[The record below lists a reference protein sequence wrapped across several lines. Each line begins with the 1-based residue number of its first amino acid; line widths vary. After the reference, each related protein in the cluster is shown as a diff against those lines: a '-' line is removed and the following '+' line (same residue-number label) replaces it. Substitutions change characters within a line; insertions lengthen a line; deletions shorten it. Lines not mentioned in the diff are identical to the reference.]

1 MKTFTLPDLGEG
13 LQEAEIVAWHVE
25 VGDDVVTDQPLLA
38 VETDKAVVEVPSP
51 ATGTVSAIHAEPGDM
66 IAIGA
71 NLVDFAESVVTD
83 SGVIVGELA
92 AEATVLDEEPAH
104 PAAHE
109 PAPAPEPVAAA
120 EPIAAPDPVAAPEP
134 VATPPAPAAAA
145 AQPGVRVKASPAVR
159 ALAKKLGVDL
169 GAITGSGPG
178 GAIATADV
186 ERAGQTL
193 ASFEPAEPLRGVR
206 RAMARKMAQSHAEV
220 VPTTVNDEADID
232 AWLPGTDITFRL
244 IRAIARGC
252 AAEPALNA
260 WYDGAAE
267 TRRLLSRVDIGVAA
281 HTEDGLFVPVM
292 RDVAARDVAD
302 IRRGL
307 DAMKA
312 DVKAR
317 AIPPDELKD
326 PTITLSNFGVFGAGR
341 HAALIVIPPQVA
353 IVGAGRIENRVV
365 PILGGMA
372 VHRILPLSLTFDHR
386 PVNGG
391 EASGFLAAMIA
402 DLERFD

>member
-13 LQEAEIVAWHVE
+13 LQEAEIIAWHVE
-25 VGDDVVTDQPLLA
+25 LGDDVVTDQPLLA

-51 ATGTVSAIHAEPGDM
+51 STGTVSAIHAQPGDM
-66 IAIGA
+66 IAIGGA
-71 NLVDFAESVVTD
+71 LVDFEESVVSD
-83 SGVIVGELA
+83 SSVIVGELA
-92 AEATVLDEEPAH
+92 DVAMTIAEETPH
-104 PAAHE
+104 PAAPAISAE
-109 PAPAPEPVAAA
+109 PAIQAERKPMPEARSIEPEP
-120 EPIAAPDPVAAPEP
+120 
-134 VATPPAPAAAA
+134 
-145 AQPGVRVKASPAVR
+145 RVKASPAVR
-159 ALAKKLGVDL
+159 ALARKLNVDL
-169 GAITGSGPG
+169 GAISGTGPG
-178 GAIATADV
+178 GAISSVDV

-220 VPTTVNDEADID
+220 VPTTVIDEADIN
-232 AWLPGTDITFRL
+232 AWPTDTNITYRL
-244 IRAIARGC
+244 IRAIARAC
-252 AAEPALNA
+252 EAQPALNA
-260 WYDGAAE
+260 WYDGANE
-267 TRRLLSRVDIGVAA
+267 TRRLLARVDIGVAA

-292 RDVAARDVAD
+292 RDVATRDEAD

-317 AIPPDELKD
+317 GIPLDELKD

-353 IVGAGRIENRVV
+353 IIGAGRIESRVV
-365 PILGGMA
+365 PVLGGIE

-391 EASGFLAAMIA
+391 EAAGFLAAMIS
-402 DLERFD
+402 DLARVQ

>member
-13 LQEAEIVAWHVE
+13 LQEAEIIAWHVE
-25 VGDDVVTDQPLLA
+25 IGDDVVTDQPLLA

-51 ATGTVSAIHAEPGDM
+51 ATGTVSAIHARPGDM
-66 IAIGA
+66 IAIGGA
-71 NLVDFAESVVTD
+71 LVDFEESVVSD

-92 AEATVLDEEPAH
+92 DVATTIAEETAH
-104 PAAHE
+104 PAAPAMPVETEPMPEVRTVE
-109 PAPAPEPVAAA
+109 PAA
-120 EPIAAPDPVAAPEP
+120 
-134 VATPPAPAAAA
+134 
-145 AQPGVRVKASPAVR
+145 RVKASPAVR
-159 ALAKKLGVDL
+159 ALARKLGVDL
-169 GAITGSGPG
+169 GAISGTGPG
-178 GAIATADV
+178 GAIASGDV

-220 VPTTVNDEADID
+220 VPTTVIDEADID
-232 AWLPGTDITFRL
+232 AWPDGTDITYRL
-244 IRAIARGC
+244 IRAIAKAC
-252 AAEPALNA
+252 AAQPALNA
-260 WYDGAAE
+260 WYDGANE
-267 TRRLLSRVDIGVAA
+267 SRRLLARVDIGVAA

-292 RDVAARDVAD
+292 RDVATRDKTD

-326 PTITLSNFGVFGAGR
+326 ATITLSNFGVFGAGR

-353 IVGAGRIENRVV
+353 IVGAGRIERRVV
-365 PILGGMA
+365 PVMGGME

-391 EASGFLAAMIA
+391 EASGFLAELIA
-402 DLERFD
+402 DLARVD

>member
-13 LQEAEIVAWHVE
+13 LQEAEIVTWHVE
-25 VGDDVVTDQPLLA
+25 IGNDVVADQPLLA

-51 ATGTVSAIHAEPGDM
+51 TTGTVTAIHAQPGDM
-66 IAIGA
+66 IAIGGA
-71 NLVDFAESVVTD
+71 LVDFEDSTVTD

-92 AEATVLDEEPAH
+92 QEATTIAEEVAH
-104 PAAHE
+104 PAA
-109 PAPAPEPVAAA
+109 PARPA
-120 EPIAAPDPVAAPEP
+120 EPK
-134 VATPPAPAAAA
+134 PAPAATPEPIPITISEPIAEAA
-145 AQPGVRVKASPAVR
+145 ARVKASPAVR
-159 ALAKKLGVDL
+159 ALARKLGIDL
-169 GAITGSGPG
+169 AALEGSGPG

-206 RAMARKMAQSHAEV
+206 RALARKMAQSRAEV
-220 VPTTVNDEADID
+220 VPTTIIDEADVE
-232 AWLPGTDITFRL
+232 AWAPNTDITYRV
-244 IRAIARGC
+244 IRAIARAC
-252 AAEPALNA
+252 KAEPALNA
-260 WYDGAAE
+260 WYDGANE
-267 TRRLLSRVDIGVAA
+267 SRRLLARVDIGVAA

-292 RDVAARDVAD
+292 RDVAERDEAD

-317 AIPPDELKD
+317 GIPPDELKD

-341 HAALIVIPPQVA
+341 HAALIIIPPQVA
-353 IVGAGRIENRVV
+353 IVGSGRIEQRVV
-365 PILGGMA
+365 PVMGGIE

-402 DLERFD
+402 DLRRAE

>member
-1 MKTFTLPDLGEG
+1 MKTFTLPDLGKG
-13 LQEAEIVAWHVE
+13 LQEAEIIAWHVE
-25 VGDDVVTDQPLLA
+25 LGDDVVTDQPLLA

-51 ATGTVSAIHAEPGDM
+51 STGTVSAIHAQPGDM
-66 IAIGA
+66 IAIGGA
-71 NLVDFAESVVTD
+71 LVDFEESVVSD

-92 AEATVLDEEPAH
+92 DVAMTIAEETAH
-104 PAAHE
+104 PAAPAISAE
-109 PAPAPEPVAAA
+109 PAIQAERKPMPEARSIEPEP
-120 EPIAAPDPVAAPEP
+120 
-134 VATPPAPAAAA
+134 
-145 AQPGVRVKASPAVR
+145 RVKASPAVR
-159 ALAKKLGVDL
+159 ALARKQNVDL
-169 GAITGSGPG
+169 GAISGTGPG
-178 GAIATADV
+178 GAISSVDV

-220 VPTTVNDEADID
+220 VPTTVIDEADIN
-232 AWLPGTDITFRL
+232 AWPTGTNITYRL
-244 IRAIARGC
+244 IRAIARAC
-252 AAEPALNA
+252 EAQPALTA
-260 WYDGAAE
+260 WYDGANE
-267 TRRLLSRVDIGVAA
+267 TRRLLARVDIGVAA

-292 RDVAARDVAD
+292 RDVATRDEAD

-317 AIPPDELKD
+317 GIPLDELKD

-353 IVGAGRIENRVV
+353 IIGAGRIESRVV
-365 PILGGMA
+365 PVLGGIE

-391 EASGFLAAMIA
+391 EAAGFLAAMIS
-402 DLERFD
+402 DLARVQ

>member
-13 LQEAEIVAWHVE
+13 LQEAEIVTWHVE
-25 VGDDVVTDQPLLA
+25 IGDDVVTDQPLLS

-51 ATGTVSAIHAEPGDM
+51 ATGTVTAIHAAPGDM
-66 IAIGA
+66 IAIGGA
-71 NLVDFAESVVTD
+71 LVDFEDSVVTD

-92 AEATVLDEEPAH
+92 AEATTIAAESAH
-104 PAAHE
+104 PAA
-109 PAPAPEPVAAA
+109 PAPAEPEAPAEPMAMPTRAA
-120 EPIAAPDPVAAPEP
+120 EPAA
-134 VATPPAPAAAA
+134 
-145 AQPGVRVKASPAVR
+145 RVKASPAVR
-159 ALAKKLGVDL
+159 ALAQKLGVDL
-169 GAITGSGPG
+169 AAIEGSGPS
-178 GAIATADV
+178 GAIATGDV
-186 ERAGQTL
+186 ERAGHAL
-193 ASFEPAEPLRGVR
+193 ASFEPAEKLRGVR

-220 VPTTVNDEADID
+220 VPTTVIDEADID
-232 AWLPGTDITFRL
+232 AWEAGTDITTRL
-244 IRAIARGC
+244 IRAIARAC
-252 AAEPALNA
+252 EAEPALNA
-260 WYDGAAE
+260 WYDGANE
-267 TRRLLSRVDIGVAA
+267 SRRLLARVDIGVAA

-292 RDVAARDVAD
+292 RDVGMRDQAD

-326 PTITLSNFGVFGAGR
+326 PTITLSNFGIFGAGR

-353 IVGAGRIENRVV
+353 IVGAGRIESRVV
-365 PILGGMA
+365 PVLGGVA

-391 EASGFLAAMIA
+391 EAAGFLAAMIA
-402 DLERFD
+402 DLGQAD

>member
-1 MKTFTLPDLGEG
+1 MKTFKLPDLGEG
-13 LQEAEIVAWHVE
+13 LQEAEIIAWHVE
-25 VGDDVVTDQPLLA
+25 IGDDVVTDQPLLA

-51 ATGTVSAIHAEPGDM
+51 ATGTVSAIHARPGDM
-66 IAIGA
+66 IAIGGA
-71 NLVDFAESVVTD
+71 LVDFQETVVSD

-92 AEATVLDEEPAH
+92 EEATTIAEEPAH
-104 PAAHE
+104 PAAPAMPAERE
-109 PAPAPEPVAAA
+109 PMTEVRRA
-120 EPIAAPDPVAAPEP
+120 EPEA
-134 VATPPAPAAAA
+134 
-145 AQPGVRVKASPAVR
+145 RVKASPAVR
-159 ALAKKLGVDL
+159 ALARKLGVDL
-169 GAITGSGPG
+169 GAISGTGPG
-178 GAIATADV
+178 GAIASGDV

-220 VPTTVNDEADID
+220 VPTTVIDEADID
-232 AWLPGTDITFRL
+232 AWPDGADITYRL
-244 IRAIARGC
+244 IRAIATAC
-252 AAEPALNA
+252 AAQPALNA
-260 WYDGAAE
+260 WYDGANE
-267 TRRLLSRVDIGVAA
+267 SRRLLARVDIGVAA

-292 RDVAARDVAD
+292 RDVATRDKTD

-326 PTITLSNFGVFGAGR
+326 ATITLSNFGVFGAGR

-353 IVGAGRIENRVV
+353 IVGAGRIERRVV
-365 PILGGMA
+365 PVMGGME

-391 EASGFLAAMIA
+391 EAAGFLAAMIA
-402 DLERFD
+402 DLLRVN

>member
-1 MKTFTLPDLGEG
+1 MKTFKLPDLGEG
-13 LQEAEIVAWHVE
+13 LQEAEIIAWHVE
-25 VGDDVVTDQPLLA
+25 IGDDVVTDQPLLA

-51 ATGTVSAIHAEPGDM
+51 ATGTVSAIHARPGDM
-66 IAIGA
+66 IAIGGA
-71 NLVDFAESVVTD
+71 LVDFEETVVSD

-92 AEATVLDEEPAH
+92 EAATTIAEEAAH
-104 PAAHE
+104 PAA
-109 PAPAPEPVAAA
+109 PAMP
-120 EPIAAPDPVAAPEP
+120 AAPEP
-134 VATPPAPAAAA
+134 MPAPTEPMPEFRTAEPEA
-145 AQPGVRVKASPAVR
+145 RVKASPAVR
-159 ALAKKLGVDL
+159 ALARKLDVDL
-169 GAITGSGPG
+169 GAISGTGPG
-178 GAIATADV
+178 GAIASGDV

-220 VPTTVNDEADID
+220 VPTTVIDEADID
-232 AWLPGTDITFRL
+232 VWPDGTDITYRL
-244 IRAIARGC
+244 IRAIATAC
-252 AAEPALNA
+252 AAQPALNA
-260 WYDGAAE
+260 WYDGANE
-267 TRRLLSRVDIGVAA
+267 SRRLLARVDIGVAA

-292 RDVAARDVAD
+292 RDVATRDKTD

-326 PTITLSNFGVFGAGR
+326 ATITLSNFGVFGAGR

-353 IVGAGRIENRVV
+353 IVGAGRIERRVV
-365 PILGGMA
+365 PVMGGME

-391 EASGFLAAMIA
+391 EAAGFLAALIA
-402 DLERFD
+402 DLARVN

>member
-13 LQEAEIVAWHVE
+13 LQEAEIVTWHVE
-25 VGDDVVTDQPLLA
+25 IGDDVVTDQPLLA

-66 IAIGA
+66 IAIGGA
-71 NLVDFAESVVTD
+71 PVDFEDSVVSD

-92 AEATVLDEEPAH
+92 AEATTIAEEEAH
-104 PAAHE
+104 PAA
-109 PAPAPEPVAAA
+109 PA
-120 EPIAAPDPVAAPEP
+120 IRAAPEP
-134 VATPPAPAAAA
+134 LREPMHAPPAAPEPAA
-145 AQPGVRVKASPAVR
+145 RVKASPAVR
-159 ALAKKLGVDL
+159 ALARKLDVDL
-169 GAITGSGPG
+169 AAIAGSGPG
-178 GAIATADV
+178 GAIASADV
-186 ERAGQTL
+186 ERAGHTL
-193 ASFEPAEPLRGVR
+193 ASLEPAEPLRGVR
-206 RAMARKMAQSHAEV
+206 RAMARKMSQSHAEV
-220 VPTTVNDEADID
+220 VPTTVHDEADID
-232 AWLPGTDITFRL
+232 AWPQGTDITCRL
-244 IRAIARGC
+244 IRAIARAC
-252 AAEPALNA
+252 AAKPALNA
-260 WYDGAAE
+260 WYDGANE
-267 TRRLLSRVDIGVAA
+267 SWRLLNRVDIGVAA

-292 RDVAARDVAD
+292 RDVARREEAD

-317 AIPPDELKD
+317 ETPPDELKD
-326 PTITLSNFGVFGAGR
+326 ATITLSNFGVFGAGR

-353 IVGAGRIENRVV
+353 IVGAGRIEQRVV
-365 PILGGMA
+365 PVMGGIA

-402 DLERFD
+402 DLARAD